1 MFPWFVCMLGVCDS
15 ELGYPGCIP
24 DASSIDETDGDL
36 SSETRSGSEASD
48 CETPLVGELWPDT
61 DDEAEWYHHADKAY
75 AACSESQAFTIQQIL
90 SMLQP
95 AVAPSSREATPTGR
109 TSSPKPKVKFAQS
122 SQSPRAQR
130 PAERGAPPKR
140 HGAKRA
146 KREMMPAV
154 DLRPRTPALPAGR
167 VR

>member
-1 MFPWFVCMLGVCDS
+1 MFDS

-24 DASSIDETDGDL
+24 DASSIDDETDGDF

-61 DDEAEWYHHADKAY
+61 DDEAEWYHHEKADKAY
-75 AACSESQAFTIQQIL
+75 AAECSSESQAFAIQQIL

-95 AVAPSSREATPTGR
+95 AVAHSSSREATPTGR
-109 TSSPKPKVKFAQS
+109 TSSPKPKVRFATQS
-122 SQSPRAQR
+122 SQSPLAQR
-130 PAERGAPPKR
+130 SAEKGRPKR
-140 HGAKRA
+140 NDARA

-154 DLRPRTPALPAGR
+154 DLKPRTPALPVGR
-167 VR
+167 LS